1 MKERRIQF
9 AASLMYKITHD
20 LAPKQLIDIFQKMPS
35 SQHYN
40 LQGST
45 TKLYLPKP
53 KTEYFKKGLG
63 YRGAKLWNSLPDE
76 LRNKQSLSQFDLSI
90 CDTWPVIDLYFVL

>member
-20 LAPKQLIDIFQKMPS
+20 LAPKQLIDIFQKTPS

-40 LQGST
+40 LRGST
-45 TKLYLPKP
+45 AKLYLPKLE
-53 KTEYFKKGLG
+53 TEYLKK
-63 YRGAKLWNSLPDE
+63 SLIVIAE
-76 LRNKQSLSQFDLSI
+76 QNCGIASQTNFEINNPLVNLTQV
-90 CDTWPVIDLYFVL
+90 CDTLPVR